1 MASSSP
7 KAQRRWK
14 NFYIFL
20 SLRDLL
26 MLPVSVSFIGIAILI
41 STVTFRNHKDFN
53 VLKYSN
59 YTSQVSACLN
69 IPPPLTKIPWFLTF
83 YQIKRIKTLLFL
95 TFSHILA
102 WSEKSLF
109 TYIFIIWSE
118 HILWSHYMPILVY
131 ITGHWEHNSLV
142 NNCILSYFCVCS
154 VY

>member
-26 MLPVSVSFIGIAILI
+26 MLPVSVSFIGIAVLI

-53 VLKYSN
+53 VLKNSN

-69 IPPPLTKIPWFLTF
+69 IPPPLTKIPWFPTF
-83 YQIKRIKTLLFL
+83 YQIKRIKTL
-95 TFSHILA
+95 
-102 WSEKSLF
+102 
-109 TYIFIIWSE
+109 FI
-118 HILWSHYMPILVY
+118 
-131 ITGHWEHNSLV
+131 
-142 NNCILSYFCVCS
+142 SYFFS
-154 VY
+154 YFSLIWKITFYLYFHNMKWTHFMKLLYAHSSLHNRTLRA